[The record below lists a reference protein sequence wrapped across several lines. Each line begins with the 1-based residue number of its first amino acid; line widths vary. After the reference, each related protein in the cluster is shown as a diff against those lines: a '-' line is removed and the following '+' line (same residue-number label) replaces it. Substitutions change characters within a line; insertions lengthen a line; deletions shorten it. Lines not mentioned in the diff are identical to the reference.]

1 MKKSITAIAIA
12 AGIIAFSS
20 CSQQNTEREAD
31 SKIAMS
37 IDLGRENIN
46 AGLEL
51 TGRNSTD
58 KANLG
63 QADYNAN

>member
-1 MKKSITAIAIA
+1 MKKSIVAIAITTS
-12 AGIIAFSS
+12 IIAFSS
-20 CSQQNTEREAD
+20 CSSKNTEREAD

-37 IDLGRENIN
+37 RDLGRAKFN

-51 TGRNSTD
+51 NRRNSTD